1 LSTEPIVLL
10 SADAETRA
18 ALRARVPNLQ
28 VANSAGEAADL
39 LDAVRQ
45 GGQRQ
50 PIAILDP
57 PADPAAAAAL
67 ARRLRG
73 GDQTAS
79 ALLITIT
86 NSAQPGI
93 LAEPARSLFVTSLP
107 RPIEST
113 DIGVVVAIA
122 AGCRH
127 GTESSNFTAL
137 SAAAPQANLS
147 ILVAEDNRTNQKV
160 IRKILSRAGHTA
172 TIVENGEAALEA
184 LHQHDFDL
192 VLMDVNMPVMNGIEA
207 TKLYRFGELGRK
219 HVPIVALTADASPET
234 DDRCRKAGMDGCLTK
249 PIEPA
254 QLIAAIGRLV
264 AAKAVATSVGDIA
277 TPDLGPIYWEPGA
290 VPPAIDLDKLEE
302 LERLG
307 GPEFVEDLAQQFL
320 DDAIVVLR
328 ELAKTVRDGDV
339 EGFREQAHALRSGA
353 ANIGARAIYEL
364 CLAWRQ
370 IDADALRAEGAIH
383 IGELASEFD
392 RVRTALKSKAAA

>member
-1 LSTEPIVLL
+1 VKFTSEGHVVIAVDATARDDNRLRLRIEVTDTGIGIAEEAQRRIFDSFTQANEDIIDQFGGTGLGLAIVKQLVELHGGDIGVISAPGHGSTFWFELNIDAYEAGPEELPLSTEPIVLL

-107 RPIEST
+107 RPIESA

-207 TKLYRFGELGRK
+207 TSS
-219 HVPIVALTADASPET
+219 IVSGSW
-234 DDRCRKAGMDGCLTK
+234 DRSM
-249 PIEPA
+249 
-254 QLIAAIGRLV
+254 
-264 AAKAVATSVGDIA
+264 S
-277 TPDLGPIYWEPGA
+277 
-290 VPPAIDLDKLEE
+290 
-302 LERLG
+302 
-307 GPEFVEDLAQQFL
+307 
-320 DDAIVVLR
+320 
-328 ELAKTVRDGDV
+328 
-339 EGFREQAHALRSGA
+339 RS
-353 ANIGARAIYEL
+353 
-364 CLAWRQ
+364 
-370 IDADALRAEGAIH
+370 
-383 IGELASEFD
+383 
-392 RVRTALKSKAAA
+392 

>member
-1 LSTEPIVLL
+1 
-10 SADAETRA
+10 
-18 ALRARVPNLQ
+18 
-28 VANSAGEAADL
+28 
-39 LDAVRQ
+39 
-45 GGQRQ
+45 
-50 PIAILDP
+50 
-57 PADPAAAAAL
+57 
-67 ARRLRG
+67 
-73 GDQTAS
+73 
-79 ALLITIT
+79 
-86 NSAQPGI
+86 
-93 LAEPARSLFVTSLP
+93 
-107 RPIEST
+107 
-113 DIGVVVAIA
+113 
-122 AGCRH
+122 
-127 GTESSNFTAL
+127 
-137 SAAAPQANLS
+137 
-147 ILVAEDNRTNQKV
+147 
-160 IRKILSRAGHTA
+160 
-172 TIVENGEAALEA
+172 
-184 LHQHDFDL
+184 
-192 VLMDVNMPVMNGIEA
+192 
-207 TKLYRFGELGRK
+207 
-219 HVPIVALTADASPET
+219 
-234 DDRCRKAGMDGCLTK
+234 MDGCLTK

-320 DDAIVVLR
+320 DDSIVVLR